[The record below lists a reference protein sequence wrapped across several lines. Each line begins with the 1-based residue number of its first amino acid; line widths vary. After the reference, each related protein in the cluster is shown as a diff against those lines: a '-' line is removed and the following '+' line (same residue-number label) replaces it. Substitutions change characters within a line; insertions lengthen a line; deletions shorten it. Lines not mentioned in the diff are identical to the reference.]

1 MKFSIKQLNEV
12 WIYFIY
18 RPVLQ
23 NAVDN
28 ENLEIIQALLDC
40 QKLNANAKFVWKKYF
55 FMIFLNLIN
64 LLDSLLHFE

>member
-1 MKFSIKQLNEV
+1 MKFE
-12 WIYFIY
+12 FILFY

-40 QKLNANAKFVWKKYF
+40 QKLNANANFV
-55 FMIFLNLIN
+55 
-64 LLDSLLHFE
+64 